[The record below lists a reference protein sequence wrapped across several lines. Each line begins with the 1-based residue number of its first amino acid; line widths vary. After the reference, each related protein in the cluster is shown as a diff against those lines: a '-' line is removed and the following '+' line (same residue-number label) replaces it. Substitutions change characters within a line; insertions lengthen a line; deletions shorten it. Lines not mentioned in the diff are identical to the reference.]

1 MKGLRPADVTKTRRR
16 VCGTQNAQREEAA
29 APTPSR
35 QRVRGERMKEPQRMN
50 ELPRSMADE
59 LGGQGTPANP
69 SDDNGL
75 AMRPAWPAN
84 RSVKKSRTETA
95 EAVQVGDK
103 EATTGGFLRQQESG
117 LDVG

>member
-1 MKGLRPADVTKTRRR
+1 MWDR
-16 VCGTQNAQREEAA
+16 TQEVNESEQL
-29 APTPSR
+29 S
-35 QRVRGERMKEPQRMN
+35 EPHM
-50 ELPRSMADE
+50 LLADE

-75 AMRPAWPAN
+75 AMRSAWPAN
-84 RSVKKSRTETA
+84 RSVTKSRTETA

-103 EATTGGFLRQQESG
+103 ETSTGGFLRQQESG

>member
-35 QRVRGERMKEPQRMN
+35 QRIRGGRMNERQRMN

-59 LGGQGTPANP
+59 ERKGSATNP
-69 SDDNGL
+69 SQVNGL
-75 AMRPAWPAN
+75 AMRSAWPAN
-84 RSVKKSRTETA
+84 RSVTKSRTETA

-103 EATTGGFLRQQESG
+103 ETSTGGFLRQQESG